1 MGKTNNDSLT
11 RIHTKKHRYTCVTR
25 ELSLYKNKILACF
38 ILKLNTPLKKQLPET
53 AGFLLWKDTTREGK
67 YFTKK
72 ILFIFLIPLAII
84 R

>member
-1 MGKTNNDSLT
+1 M
-11 RIHTKKHRYTCVTR
+11 
-25 ELSLYKNKILACF
+25 
-38 ILKLNTPLKKQLPET
+38 NTPLKNQLPET
-53 AGFLLWKDTTREGK
+53 AGFLLWRDTTREGK